1 MKISRLKDEER
12 VQTRPLYEQVF
23 DEDSSSFVDY
33 YYTEKTKD
41 NTIYTVEEDGK
52 IRSMLHLNPYTVMVN
67 GKEEPAHYIVA
78 VATEKEYR
86 KRGYMAALINRSLQ
100 DMYHD
105 GEPFTFLMPAAE
117 AIYLPHGF
125 ATVYEQNQRY
135 YKNDEPLPEGC
146 SARRACPED
155 AEKIAGLAENYL
167 AGHYQVYVK
176 RDRAYYERLMKEYE
190 SDGGC
195 LTVIEKDGEITD
207 CRPCVGEIPSVK
219 PEIMVRAVNVRRLL
233 LLLNLSYLTA
243 VCFEVTDP
251 AIPENN
257 QVFVITG
264 TEFSGVMLM
273 EGRPENSEG
282 TLTVQALTKLVFG
295 AASPE
300 EIAREDG
307 VSMTERMKEELKKI
321 VPLSNIYLNEI
332 V

>member
-1 MKISRLKDEER
+1 M
-12 VQTRPLYEQVF
+12 
-23 DEDSSSFVDY
+23 
-33 YYTEKTKD
+33 
-41 NTIYTVEEDGK
+41 
-52 IRSMLHLNPYTVMVN
+52 
-67 GKEEPAHYIVA
+67 
-78 VATEKEYR
+78 
-86 KRGYMAALINRSLQ
+86 
-100 DMYHD
+100 
-105 GEPFTFLMPAAE
+105 
-117 AIYLPHGF
+117 
-125 ATVYEQNQRY
+125 
-135 YKNDEPLPEGC
+135 
-146 SARRACPED
+146 
-155 AEKIAGLAENYL
+155 
-167 AGHYQVYVK
+167 
-176 RDRAYYERLMKEYE
+176 
-190 SDGGC
+190 
-195 LTVIEKDGEITD
+195 
-207 CRPCVGEIPSVK
+207 K